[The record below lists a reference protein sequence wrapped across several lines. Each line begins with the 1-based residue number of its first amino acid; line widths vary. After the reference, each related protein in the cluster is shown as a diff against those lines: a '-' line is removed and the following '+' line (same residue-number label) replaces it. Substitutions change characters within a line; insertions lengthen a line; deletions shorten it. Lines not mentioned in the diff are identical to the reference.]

1 MTRLRPKDVRELAE
15 LVTSAAAKGEAM
27 EVIAAGT
34 KRGLG
39 RPVEAPHQLD
49 TTAFAGIKSYE
60 PEELVL
66 TAGPATPMTE
76 VARILADAQQMLPF
90 EPGDWGPLYG
100 TPAGRQTLG
109 GVLLCNVAGP
119 RRPKQGSARDHLLGF
134 HAVSGHGE
142 AFKAGGRV
150 VKNVTGYDL
159 SKLMCGS
166 FGTLAVLTEVTVKV
180 LPAPEAMRTL
190 VLPGLEDARAVEA
203 MTRALGGAQDVS
215 GAAHLPAGFGARTL
229 LRLEGPAPS
238 VEARAEALRRELAE
252 FAAAEVLRDAAAAA
266 PWRDL
271 ADLKAFAAEPS
282 PALWR
287 VSVAPQAGPT
297 IAAAARTLGA
307 RYLYD
312 WGGGL
317 LWIAVEAAGDAGAAV
332 LRGALRE
339 VGGHA
344 TLVRASAALRAEIP
358 IFEPQPPA
366 LAALGKRIKESFDP
380 AHVLNPG
387 RMYRGL

>member
-1 MTRLRPKDVRELAE
+1 MTRFRPKAVRELAE
-15 LVTSAAAKGEAM
+15 LVTAAAAKGEAM

-39 RPVEAPHQLD
+39 RPVEVPHQLD
-49 TTAFAGIKSYE
+49 ATAFAGIKSYE

-76 VARILADAQQMLPF
+76 AARILADAQQMLPF

-100 TPAGRQTLG
+100 GSAGKQTLG
-109 GVLLCNVAGP
+109 GVLLCNIAGP

-134 HAVSGHGE
+134 HAVSGRGE

-150 VKNVTGYDL
+150 IKNVTGYDL

-166 FGTLAVLTEVTVKV
+166 FGTLAVVTEVTVKV
-180 LPAPEAMRTL
+180 LPAPEATRTL
-190 VLPGLEDARAVEA
+190 VLPGLDDARAVEA
-203 MTRALGGAQDVS
+203 MTLALNGPHDVS
-215 GAAHLPAGFGARTL
+215 GAAHLPAEFGMKTL
-229 LRLEGPAPS
+229 LRLEGPVPS
-238 VEARAEALRRELAE
+238 VEARVAALRRELAE
-252 FAAAEVLRDAAAAA
+252 FAAADVLSDAAATA

-271 ADLKAFAAEPS
+271 ADLAAFAAEPS

-287 VSVAPQAGPT
+287 VSVAPQAGPA
-297 IAAAARTLGA
+297 IAAAARTLQA

-317 LWIAVEAAGDAGAAV
+317 LWIAVEAARDAGAAV

-339 VGGHA
+339 AGGHA
-344 TLVRASAALRAEIP
+344 TLVRASEALRAEIP

-366 LAALGKRIKESFDP
+366 LAALGARIKESFDP
-380 AHVLNPG
+380 AHILNPG